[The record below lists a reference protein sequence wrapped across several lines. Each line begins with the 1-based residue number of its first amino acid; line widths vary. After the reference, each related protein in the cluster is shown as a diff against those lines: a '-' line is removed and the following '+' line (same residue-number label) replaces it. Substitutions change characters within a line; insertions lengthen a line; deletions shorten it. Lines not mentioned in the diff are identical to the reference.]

1 MIASGTDLFRT
12 GLTGMEFSIEVCL
25 AACHSFFYLTIEKK
39 SIKLELVPWSD
50 QVTGYIFAE
59 LELFCQVFFMKNLPS
74 GGISMADYERIKE
87 VILTGRVEEISGVVK
102 RALEQGTNP
111 QDVIGQ
117 GLIAGMNEV
126 GSRFKNGD
134 MFIPEVLV
142 SAKTMHQGMEIL
154 RPLLTKEGARSMGTV
169 VLGTVKGDLHD
180 IGKNLVGM
188 MFEGAGFEV
197 VDLGVDQSPEK
208 FVEAAREKGGSG
220 DRPERAFDDHHGR
233 NGQGD

>member
-1 MIASGTDLFRT
+1 
-12 GLTGMEFSIEVCL
+12 
-25 AACHSFFYLTIEKK
+25 
-39 SIKLELVPWSD
+39 
-50 QVTGYIFAE
+50 
-59 LELFCQVFFMKNLPS
+59 
-74 GGISMADYERIKE
+74 MADYERIKE
-87 VILTGRVEEISGVVK
+87 IILTGRVEEISGVVK

-111 QDVIGQ
+111 QDIIGQ

-208 FVEAAREKGGSG
+208 FVEAARKKEAQAIALSALLTTTMGEMAKVIDALREAGLRDRVKVMVGGAPLNDKFASTIGADGYAPDAGSAVEKLRKLIK
-220 DRPERAFDDHHGR
+220 D
-233 NGQGD
+233 N

>member
-1 MIASGTDLFRT
+1 
-12 GLTGMEFSIEVCL
+12 
-25 AACHSFFYLTIEKK
+25 
-39 SIKLELVPWSD
+39 
-50 QVTGYIFAE
+50 
-59 LELFCQVFFMKNLPS
+59 
-74 GGISMADYERIKE
+74 MADYERIKE

-111 QDVIGQ
+111 QDIIGQ

-208 FVEAAREKGGSG
+208 FVEAAREKEAQAIALSALLTTTMGEMAKVIDALKEAGLRERVKVMVGGAPLNDKFASTIG
-220 DRPERAFDDHHGR
+220 ADGYAPDAGSAVEKLRKLIKD
-233 NGQGD
+233 N